1 MFSEDSV
8 RDQGERHGKVK
19 LLTAVKGSSV
29 FFIFY
34 LPINFN
40 QVPVDL
46 CRDKSFNRNAILKD
60 RMPNSL
66 NLNVNV
72 PEMYWQS
79 EPMYR

>member
-29 FFIFY
+29 LFFLD

-40 QVPVDL
+40 QVPVD
-46 CRDKSFNRNAILKD
+46 CVEI
-60 RMPNSL
+60 
-66 NLNVNV
+66 NLSIG
-72 PEMYWQS
+72 MRY
-79 EPMYR
+79 